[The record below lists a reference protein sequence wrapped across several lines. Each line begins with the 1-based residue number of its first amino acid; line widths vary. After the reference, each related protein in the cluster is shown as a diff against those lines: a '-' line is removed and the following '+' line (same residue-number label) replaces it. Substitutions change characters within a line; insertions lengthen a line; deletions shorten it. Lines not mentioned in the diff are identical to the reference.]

1 MPAPTVDGDEGAR
14 PAVHVVHQL
23 HLQALSQ
30 KTISTDVGS
39 ALPDGFYH
47 LPAIYQLERRA
58 IFSKRWVLVSHKAR
72 YRNIGDYVQYEMAG
86 FNFVVVKDKDGD
98 IVGFHN
104 ICRHRAFPLVHET
117 SGTAK
122 IFACKYHGWT
132 YGLSGKLT
140 KAPRFTPESVP
151 DFDPADIRLFP
162 VHTHVDRNGFVYVN
176 LDARPTPEIQWEE
189 QFGDLD
195 RQGVLQG
202 SGVDWD
208 AVEYDFTWVKEGKFN
223 WKIMQDNYNECYH
236 CLTAHPDVAR
246 TTALDTYYV
255 SPATPHQYIAH
266 FSEPKASILATSAFD
281 TTRFA
286 GRSATHVWP
295 GGHFSPNPGTGF
307 MHLMRSF
314 PTSPTTTRQEYD
326 VYKLNTPHAT
336 PEAHERMIR
345 FYQKVVDE
353 DFGLCEKVQKN
364 LERGVFARGPLH
376 PFHEEGVLAFQS
388 MVLKV
393 LKDQIQLEEAAGR
406 EVWAARP
413 AARVAGKREANSDG
427 PAANGDGGEDESD
440 GQSICAKMLGCDTT
454 RLKGLEW

>member
-1 MPAPTVDGDEGAR
+1 MIDDGTRSAPAA
-14 PAVHVVHQL
+14 VVHQL
-23 HLQALSQ
+23 HLKGLSE
-30 KTISTDVGS
+30 KTISTDVGCS
-39 ALPDGFYH
+39 LPDGFYH
-47 LPAIYQLERRA
+47 LPAIYHLERRA
-58 IFSKRWVLVSHKAR
+58 IFSKRWILVSHKAR
-72 YRNIGDYVQYEMAG
+72 YCNVGDYVQYDMAG
-86 FNFVVVKDKDGD
+86 FNFVVVKNKEGD

-104 ICRHRAFPLVHET
+104 ICRHRAFPIVHET
-117 SGTAK
+117 SGTAR
-122 IFACKYHGWT
+122 IFSCKYHGWT
-132 YGLSGKLT
+132 YGLNGTLT

-151 DFDPADIRLFP
+151 AFDASDIRLFP
-162 VHTHVDRNGFVYVN
+162 IHTHVDRNGFVYVN
-176 LDARPTPEIQWEE
+176 LDARPEPEISWVE

-195 RQGVLQG
+195 RQAVLQN

-208 AVEYDFTWVKEGKFN
+208 AIEYDFTWVKEGKFN

-255 SPATPHQYIAH
+255 SPGTPHHYISH

-307 MHLMRSF
+307 MHLMRSL

-336 PEAHERMIR
+336 PEAHQRMIN

-353 DFGLCEKVQKN
+353 DFGLCERVQTN
-364 LERGVFARGPLH
+364 LERGIFQAGPLH
-376 PFHEEGVLAFQS
+376 PFHEEGVQAFQA

-393 LKDQIQLEEAAGR
+393 LRQQIKLEEAAGR
-406 EVWAARP
+406 EIWAARP
-413 AARVAGKREANSDG
+413 PAQRVGKKEINSADV
-427 PAANGDGGEDESD
+427 ANGDGELD
-440 GQSICAKMLGCDTT
+440 GKSICAKMLDCDQT
-454 RLKGLEW
+454 RLEGLEW